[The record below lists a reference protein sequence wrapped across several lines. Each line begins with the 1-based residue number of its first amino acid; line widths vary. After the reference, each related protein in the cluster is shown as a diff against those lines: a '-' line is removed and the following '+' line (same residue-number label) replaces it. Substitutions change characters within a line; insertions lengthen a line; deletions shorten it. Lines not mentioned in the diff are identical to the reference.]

1 VLTTPATSPPAKK
14 RRSLTMAAKV
24 GGARS

>member
-24 GGARS
+24 GGG